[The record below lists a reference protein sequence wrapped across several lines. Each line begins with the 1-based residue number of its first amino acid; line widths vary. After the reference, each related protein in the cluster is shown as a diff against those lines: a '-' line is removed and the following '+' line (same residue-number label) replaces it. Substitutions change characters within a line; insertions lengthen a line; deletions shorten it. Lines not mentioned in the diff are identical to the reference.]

1 MSYKHLKQ
9 EKKQKKNILIN
20 NNKKIDKKKFTM
32 KKVKI
37 GNFTKKEIE
46 NSLNEIR
53 MSYSLG
59 NLNKYHYEHFM
70 MTILKH

>member
-1 MSYKHLKQ
+1 
-9 EKKQKKNILIN
+9 
-20 NNKKIDKKKFTM
+20 M

-37 GNFTKKEIE
+37 GNFTKKEIM

-53 MSYSLG
+53 MLYSLG